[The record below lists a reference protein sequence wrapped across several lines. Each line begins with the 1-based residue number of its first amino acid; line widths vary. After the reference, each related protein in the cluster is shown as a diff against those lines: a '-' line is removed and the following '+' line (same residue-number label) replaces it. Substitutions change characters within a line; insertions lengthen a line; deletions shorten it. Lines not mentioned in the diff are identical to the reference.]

1 MQARQPYARLDAMKT
16 KTVELYADLYP
27 GWHESPASTCSV
39 WAQSNPS
46 EKPDGYLRVKIVV
59 ELPEHSRPIQVDE
72 TVQGVASV
80 EGGKV

>member
-27 GWHESPASTCSV
+27 GWHEVPSSTCSV
-39 WAQSNPS
+39 WAYCNPT
-46 EKPDGYLRVKIVV
+46 EKKPEGCLRVKIIV
-59 ELPEHSRPIQVDE
+59 ELPEHSRPLQVDE

-80 EGGKV
+80 EGV